1 MDEQPDIAS
10 EFMRILDEETREL
23 MGEEKARELRK
34 NINKRVK
41 GKGLK
46 PITWKEEKEMKR
58 EKIIKELKE
67 MHAKKVDRKVIEEQ
81 DPELLEIIDCKE
93 YMRFVFFDNEVRYLP
108 DGNEPHPLK
117 LDEWEKLTDKDIANL
132 YDY

>member
-34 NINKRVK
+34 NINKR
-41 GKGLK
+41 LK
-46 PITWKEEKEMKR
+46 EKEFKPVTWEEKEMKR

>member
-58 EKIIKELKE
+58 EK
-67 MHAKKVDRKVIEEQ
+67 
-81 DPELLEIIDCKE
+81 
-93 YMRFVFFDNEVRYLP
+93 
-108 DGNEPHPLK
+108 
-117 LDEWEKLTDKDIANL
+117 
-132 YDY
+132 